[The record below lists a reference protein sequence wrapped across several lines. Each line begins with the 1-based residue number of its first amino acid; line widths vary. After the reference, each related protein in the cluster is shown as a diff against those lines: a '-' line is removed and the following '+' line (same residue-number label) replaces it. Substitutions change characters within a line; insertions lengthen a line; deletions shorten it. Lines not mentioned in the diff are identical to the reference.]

1 MQKRTLFIGD
11 VHGCY
16 DELMSLV
23 EKIGLKD
30 EDNLYFVGD
39 LINKGPKSLELV
51 EWIRSRPNTWSVL
64 GNHEYFPLVTPLEVD
79 QLTSSSSSDLSD
91 GTKNWIQV
99 QYEESRDI
107 RQVFESHGHREWLVS
122 LPHIIEK
129 EDFILVHG
137 GLHPE
142 YGINTPKEIST
153 LIRVIDDK
161 PWYEFYNGTKPVIYG
176 HWAVEGLRMR
186 KNTIGIDTG
195 CCFGGH
201 LTAYCLETREIWQV
215 RANRVH
221 KEPEHWKEEQE

>member
-1 MQKRTLFIGD
+1 MQKRTLFIWD

-23 EKIGLKD
+23 EKIWLKD
-30 EDNLYFVGD
+30 EDNLYFVWD
-39 LINKGPKSLELV
+39 LINKWPKSLEVV

-64 GNHEYFPLVTPLEVD
+64 WNHEYFPLVTPLEVD

-91 GTKNWIQV
+91 GTKNWIQI

-107 RQVFESHGHREWLVS
+107 RQVFESHWHREWLVS

-137 GLHPE
+137 WLHPE

-153 LIRVIDDK
+153 LIRVIDGK
-161 PWYEFYNGTKPVIYG
+161 PWYDLYTGKKLVIYG
-176 HWAVEGLRMR
+176 HWAVEGLRIR
-186 KNTIGIDTG
+186 TNTVWLDTG
-195 CCFGGH
+195 CCFGGA
-201 LTAYCLETREIWQV
+201 LTAYCLESGEIWQV
-215 RANRVH
+215 RANRVYI
-221 KEPEHWKEEQE
+221 EPANWKGKQE